1 LWFGSKALTVFLLPC
16 ISLLQGIRDNAITNI
31 CLIIVHRGS
40 CFFTPG
46 LVMTIPTDIGLGN
59 RHASLANIPDLEYI
73 RAVIRSYR
81 LIHGETMV
89 SLATRSGVSR
99 AVIESIESGE
109 KSPTIGVLAR
119 LALAMH
125 IRPGDLLHPPQA
137 DSMADIAD
145 GMGACDMVS
154 CQQLPSFSENNG
166 LELYRFAFTRYGS
179 IEFSANPGVCRK
191 HIWLDEG
198 FVTLHLPTRVQEI
211 GPEKLT
217 TFNAGFPH
225 RLECRRGSLARGMIS
240 ITCT

>member
-1 LWFGSKALTVFLLPC
+1 
-16 ISLLQGIRDNAITNI
+16 
-31 CLIIVHRGS
+31 
-40 CFFTPG
+40 
-46 LVMTIPTDIGLGN
+46 MTIPSDIGLGN

-81 LIHGETMV
+81 LIHGETLV

-125 IRPGDLLHPPQA
+125 IRPGELLHPPQA
-137 DSMADIAD
+137 DLMADVA
-145 GMGACDMVS
+145 GQMSACDMVS
-154 CQQLPSFSENNG
+154 CQQLPSFSEGNG
-166 LELYRFAFTRYGS
+166 LALYRFAFTCYGS
-179 IEFSANPGVCRK
+179 IEFSATPGVCRK

-198 FVTLHLPTRVQEI
+198 LVTLHLPTRVQEI

-217 TFNAGFPH
+217 TFNAGFSH
-225 RLECRRGSLARGMIS
+225 RLECRRGPLAKGMMS
-240 ITCT
+240 ITCV